1 MELSV
6 GIAYPTALNHFPLAQ
21 TELNGLNAI
30 TRMVVSRKD
39 NRIGLGIVFTLEDTM
54 FHLIALFLVSL
65 QRVQYGNLY
74 IAIADDNTELA
85 GLVLVKL
92 SFVCFGLRHPFH
104 IPAFPFNGIGV
115 LQPMVVLGF
124 QVCRTDILGIMN
136 VLATSFKQADGVAP
150 STEVLNPVMMP
161 CRHLI

>member
-1 MELSV
+1 MVFRV
-6 GIAYPTALNHFPLAQ
+6 GIAHPTALNHFPLTQ

-30 TRMVVSRKD
+30 TRMVVSRQD

-54 FHLIALFLVSL
+54 LHLAALFLVSL

-74 IAIADDNTELA
+74 IFITDDNTEVA
-85 GLVLVKL
+85 GLVLVKFG
-92 SFVCFGLRHPFH
+92 FVCFGFLHPFH
-104 IPAFPFNGIGV
+104 IPAFPLNGIGF

-136 VLATSFKQADGVAP
+136 VLSTSFKQADGVAP
-150 STEVLNPVMMP
+150 STEVLNLVMMP
-161 CRHLI
+161 

>member
-6 GIAYPTALNHFPLAQ
+6 AIAHPTALNHFPLAQ
-21 TELNGLNAI
+21 TELNGLNTI

-65 QRVQYGNLY
+65 QRVQYGNLN
-74 IAIADDNTELA
+74 IAITDDNTEVA

-92 SFVCFGLRHPFH
+92 SFVHFGFRHPFH
-104 IPAFPFNGIGV
+104 IPAFLFNGIGF
-115 LQPMVVLGF
+115 LQPMVVFGF
-124 QVCRTDILGIMN
+124 QVYRTDILGIMP
-136 VLATSFKQADGVAP
+136 VFTTLVKQADGVAP
-150 STEVLNPVMMP
+150 SPEVLNPVMMP